1 IRLYLLEKDKG
12 YFFYYDHINKVRV
25 CFFERGNFQSG
36 RVRDNFSVQ
45 GTFKLGNQLFYQHKS
60 SEAYLYQNINYAE
73 KVKIQGLPPL
83 LDEIFRQKKYT
94 FISTSSG
101 TFLYADG
108 RLFEY
113 TRSNS
118 GITATLLFERLPC
131 EGVTGIRK
139 EKRTGNIIIST
150 LSEGFYVIKR
160 KDFAVINLATNVNR
174 KDGGKYLN
182 NNIVYAIEKLDGQR
196 IFTYGY
202 FLQEDGSEA
211 ALASQKFDPA
221 RFNPY
226 FLYKRDRDHIWLQF
240 NEWVEELN
248 TKTLQVKRMVHVIDA
263 KKVIKLTDTS
273 QILLSSKKIVLL
285 KDSSHEILYE
295 NDTSSFL
302 SLERINN
309 DTLAIGGHKGL
320 FYYSL
325 AKKSFQRVSGTE
337 TFTVR
342 FLFKDRNSRLW
353 FTTYGQGLFSVS
365 GATVKQ
371 ISSDKAGYLNTGHC
385 ILQDKQNDFWVST
398 NHGLFNIEYN
408 SLLANL
414 TNANSTL
421 RYIYFDK
428 YDGFKTNEF
437 NGGCYPSGLYD
448 STSGFM
454 YFPSMNGIVKF
465 NPDLIQNP
473 ESSKQIV
480 IDDVVI
486 NDSVHLKLENQ
497 NFFKVDNKTA
507 SIRID
512 FSSPHFGNANN
523 LKFYYSLDS
532 QTEYW
537 KEAGDLLSV
546 SLNNLSGGT
555 HTLRIK
561 KEEGISEPVIHVIS
575 FEIEKKFTETTIF
588 KLLVVASVFFVV
600 YLLFQAR
607 IQQLTKERT
616 RLEKEVSERTKDQ
629 AQLIKQLKHSISDL
643 TQLQQEL
650 SQLISHKENVI
661 AILIHDIKSPLNFL
675 TSVANHLETDF
686 ETNSF
691 EKNKEIIKEV
701 TKSLNSLNLFTK
713 DFTIWLNASNPGHI
727 QKAERL
733 NLQKI
738 IDEALNI
745 YKEIIA
751 INNISV
757 KQTNTDVPLYS
768 DGPMVKAII
777 RNLIDNA
784 VKNTE
789 NGTITID
796 VTHE

>member
-1 IRLYLLEKDKG
+1 
-12 YFFYYDHINKVRV
+12 
-25 CFFERGNFQSG
+25 
-36 RVRDNFSVQ
+36 
-45 GTFKLGNQLFYQHKS
+45 
-60 SEAYLYQNINYAE
+60 
-73 KVKIQGLPPL
+73 
-83 LDEIFRQKKYT
+83 
-94 FISTSSG
+94 
-101 TFLYADG
+101 
-108 RLFEY
+108 
-113 TRSNS
+113 
-118 GITATLLFERLPC
+118 
-131 EGVTGIRK
+131 
-139 EKRTGNIIIST
+139 
-150 LSEGFYVIKR
+150 
-160 KDFAVINLATNVNR
+160 
-174 KDGGKYLN
+174 
-182 NNIVYAIEKLDGQR
+182 
-196 IFTYGY
+196 
-202 FLQEDGSEA
+202 
-211 ALASQKFDPA
+211 
-221 RFNPY
+221 
-226 FLYKRDRDHIWLQF
+226 
-240 NEWVEELN
+240 
-248 TKTLQVKRMVHVIDA
+248 M
-263 KKVIKLTDTS
+263 
-273 QILLSSKKIVLL
+273 
-285 KDSSHEILYE
+285 
-295 NDTSSFL
+295 
-302 SLERINN
+302 
-309 DTLAIGGHKGL
+309 
-320 FYYSL
+320 
-325 AKKSFQRVSGTE
+325 
-337 TFTVR
+337 
-342 FLFKDRNSRLW
+342 
-353 FTTYGQGLFSVS
+353 
-365 GATVKQ
+365 
-371 ISSDKAGYLNTGHC
+371 
-385 ILQDKQNDFWVST
+385 
-398 NHGLFNIEYN
+398 
-408 SLLANL
+408 
-414 TNANSTL
+414 
-421 RYIYFDK
+421 
-428 YDGFKTNEF
+428 
-437 NGGCYPSGLYD
+437 
-448 STSGFM
+448 
-454 YFPSMNGIVKF
+454 
-465 NPDLIQNP
+465 IQNP

-757 KQTNTDVPLYS
+757 KQTNTDAHLYS

-789 NGTITID
+789 NGTIPLMLPLKRIRIPARL
-796 VTHE
+796 